1 MFAGRWRGR
10 ENSWQ
15 FFWPRYRYSRFW
27 QDPSWRRAGLPGIGS
42 NFYGAGRTRVHH
54 TRKGERGRAFLAL
67 PFLVAMILAGCRSP
81 AIADPKPVYQSIH
94 SDFHRGNLA
103 GAQQNAEKA
112 VKVFSASDADWAIR
126 FRLLDAEIL
135 SNQGRPPEAI
145 ALLNDPGVT
154 YPISGELAIKRA
166 LLCGLAYA
174 TLGHD
179 EQSDAE
185 LRKAQHLSDASN
197 SALNGEVLQTE
208 AIIQM
213 RRNHLL
219 EAAGLA
225 RRSLQDAQEQRN
237 SYLEASDLLILGL
250 VDFRMRHYDEA
261 LTFLN
266 AAAHL
271 AQPIQ
276 ARLIMEA
283 ASGNLGLTYYHLGDF
298 DKALSNFQQAE
309 SEAKEIGTASLHVDW
324 LMDACH
330 SNYMLGRLQEAKECF
345 DQALK
350 TAKGIDAPA
359 EVADIQT
366 GLAFLLYRQGQFD
379 SAKAHNEEAIQA
391 SRRAGDKPQELET
404 RYLQALLATRQEDN
418 RNSERLLLQVN
429 HDCAANPALQAEIE
443 GAIADFYAGKQQAT
457 KANLW
462 YRKSIRSFDLQRAA
476 VDDEELRLSF
486 FANGDAV
493 YRRYADFLIASHKP
507 DHALQLLDV
516 GRARTLAEGLKLAKE
531 NPDPQPEHQVDVQAV
546 ARKFDAVILFYSLGQ
561 KNSWLWAITPHHTR
575 LFPLPAQSAIETQV
589 HSYQNAILK
598 STDPLRE
605 ENQAAKDLYE
615 TLVMPAAAMIPKGS
629 KVLII
634 PDGVLNGLNFET
646 LLTPGSGNSHYW
658 IEDVTIRNANSIRV
672 LAGVKPD
679 ASPANTKKLLLIGNP
694 IITGTGYDKLVN
706 AFAEIRG
713 IEKHF
718 PKDSQTVVTQ
728 SGAVPAS
735 YLESKPEEFSYIHFV
750 AHGTASRLDPLDSA
764 VVLSPPPD
772 NPDNFKLYA
781 RDIMR
786 DPLHAR
792 LVTISSCYGSGLRAY
807 AGEGLVGLSWAFLR
821 AGAHNVIGALW
832 EVNDASTPL
841 LMDRLYAGLEAGST
855 PDDALRAAKLSLIH
869 SPAVYRK
876 PLYWGGFQLYTGS

>member
-1 MFAGRWRGR
+1 
-10 ENSWQ
+10 
-15 FFWPRYRYSRFW
+15 
-27 QDPSWRRAGLPGIGS
+27 
-42 NFYGAGRTRVHH
+42 VHH
-54 TRKGERGRAFLAL
+54 TWKGECGRGFGSRWHDSSVLAI
-67 PFLVAMILAGCRSP
+67 PFLLAITFAGCRSP
-81 AIADPKPVYQSIH
+81 ATVDPTAVYQKVH
-94 SDFHRGNLA
+94 SDFLRGNLA
-103 GAQQNAEKA
+103 AAQQNAEKA
-112 VKVFSASDADWAIR
+112 LNAFSTGDAEWAMR

-135 SNQGRPPEAI
+135 TYQGRRPEAI

-154 YPISGELAIKRA
+154 YPTSGDLAIKRD

-185 LRKAQHLSDASN
+185 LREAQHLGDASH
-197 SALNGEVLQTE
+197 SELNGEVLQTE
-208 AIIQM
+208 AIIQL
-213 RRNHLL
+213 RRNHLP
-219 EAAGLA
+219 EAADLA
-225 RRSLQDAQEQRN
+225 RRSLQLAQERRD
-237 SYLEASDLLILGL
+237 SYLEASDLLNLGL
-250 VDFRMRHYDEA
+250 VDIQMRHYDEA
-261 LTFLN
+261 LSFLN

-271 AQPIQ
+271 AGPIQ
-276 ARLIMEA
+276 ARAIVEA

-298 DKALSNFQQAE
+298 EKALSNFHQAE
-309 SEAKEIGTASLHVDW
+309 SEAKEIGTASLQVDW
-324 LMDACH
+324 LLDACH
-330 SNYMLGRLQEAKECF
+330 SNYMLGNLQEAKECF
-345 DQALK
+345 DQSLK
-350 TAKGIDAPA
+350 IATGIDALS

-379 SAKAHNEEAIQA
+379 SAEAHNEEAIQA
-391 SRRAGDKPQELET
+391 SRRASDKPQELET
-404 RYLQALLATRQEDN
+404 RYLQALLATRQGND
-418 RNSERLLLQVN
+418 RNSERLLLQVD
-429 HDCAANPALQAEIE
+429 HDSAADPALQGEIE
-443 GAIADFYAGKQQAT
+443 GAIADFYADKQQAT
-457 KANLW
+457 KADLW
-462 YRKSIRSFDLQRAA
+462 YRKSIRSFEQQRAA

-486 FANGDAV
+486 FANGDAL
-493 YRRYADFLIASHKP
+493 YRRYADFLIASRKP
-507 DHALQLLDV
+507 DYALQLLDI
-516 GRARTLAEGLKLAKE
+516 GRARTLAEGLGLDKE
-531 NPDPQPEHQVDVQAV
+531 KPNIRPEQPGDVQAV
-546 ARKFDAVILFYSLGQ
+546 SSKLDSTILFYSLGP

-575 LFPLPAQSAIETQV
+575 IFPLPAQPVVEAQV

-605 ENQAAKDLYE
+605 QNQAAKNLYE

-646 LLTPGSGNSHYW
+646 LLTPGPGSPHYW
-658 IEDVTIRNANSIRV
+658 IEDVTIRNANSIRM

-679 ASPANTKKLLLIGNP
+679 ASPVNPKKLLLIGNP
-694 IITGTGYDKLVN
+694 IITGTGYDNLVN

-718 PKDSQTVVTQ
+718 PKDSQTVITQ

-735 YLESKPEEFSYIHFV
+735 YLDNKPEEFSYIHFV

-764 VVLSPPPD
+764 VVLSPTPD
-772 NPDNFKLYA
+772 NPGNFKLYA

-841 LMDRLYAGLEAGST
+841 LMDRLYAGLETGST

>member
-1 MFAGRWRGR
+1 MLAVRWRG
-10 ENSWQ
+10 W
-15 FFWPRYRYSRFW
+15 
-27 QDPSWRRAGLPGIGS
+27 
-42 NFYGAGRTRVHH
+42 TRVQH
-54 TRKGERGRAFLAL
+54 TWKGERGRGLGSRWLDSAILAIPFLAAL
-67 PFLVAMILAGCRSP
+67 TLAGCRSP
-81 AIADPKPVYQSIH
+81 TIADPKAVYQSIH
-94 SDFHRGNLA
+94 SDFLRGNLSA
-103 GAQQNAEKA
+103 AQQNAEKA

-135 SNQGRPPEAI
+135 SHQGRRPEAI
-145 ALLNDPGVT
+145 ALLNAPGVT
-154 YPISGELAIKRA
+154 YPTSGDLAIKRA

-185 LRKAQHLSDASN
+185 LRKAQYLSEASN
-197 SALNGEVLQTE
+197 SELNGEVLQTE
-208 AIIQM
+208 AIIQI
-213 RRNHLL
+213 RRNHLP
-219 EAAGLA
+219 EAANFA
-225 RRSLQDAQEQRN
+225 RRSLQVAQEQRD
-237 SYLEASDLLILGL
+237 SYLEAGDLLNLGR
-250 VDFRMRHYDEA
+250 VDFQMRHYDEA

-276 ARLIMEA
+276 ARLIIEA

-298 DKALSNFQQAE
+298 EKALSNFQQAE
-309 SEAKEIGTASLHVDW
+309 SEAKEIGTASLQVDW

-330 SNYMLGRLQEAKECF
+330 SNYMLGRLQVAKECF

-350 TAKGIDAPA
+350 IEKGIDAHA
-359 EVADIQT
+359 EVADIQN
-366 GLAFLLYRQGQFD
+366 GLAFLLYRQGQLD
-379 SAKAHNEEAIQA
+379 SAKVHNDEAIQE
-391 SRRAGDKPQELET
+391 SRRAADKPQELET

-418 RNSERLLLQVN
+418 RASERLLLQVN
-429 HDCAANPALQAEIE
+429 HDSAADPALQAEIE

-457 KANLW
+457 KADLW
-462 YRKSIRSFDLQRAA
+462 YRKSIRSFEQQRAA

-486 FANGDAV
+486 FANGDAL
-493 YRRYADFLIASHKP
+493 YRRYADFLIASRKP
-507 DHALQLLDV
+507 DYALQLLDL

-546 ARKFDAVILFYSLGQ
+546 ARKFNAVILFYSLGQ
-561 KNSWLWAITPHHTR
+561 KKSWLWAITTHHTR
-575 LFPLPAQSAIETQV
+575 LFPLPAQSAIETQL

-605 ENQAAKDLYE
+605 ENQAAKNLYE
-615 TLVMPAAAMIPKGS
+615 ALVAPAAEMIPKGS

-646 LLTPGSGNSHYW
+646 LLTPGSGRSHYW
-658 IEDVTIRNANSIRV
+658 IEDVTIRNANSIRM
-672 LAGVKPD
+672 LSGVKPD
-679 ASPANTKKLLLIGNP
+679 ASPVNKKKLLLIGNP
-694 IITGTGYDKLVN
+694 VITGTGYDNLVN
-706 AFAEIRG
+706 AFAEIRD

-718 PKDSQTVVTQ
+718 PPDSRTVVTQ

>member
-10 ENSWQ
+10 ENPWQ
-15 FFWPRYRYSRFW
+15 AFRLPHRYARFW
-27 QDPSWRRAGLPGIGS
+27 WWHDSAI
-42 NFYGAGRTRVHH
+42 FAIT
-54 TRKGERGRAFLAL
+54 
-67 PFLVAMILAGCRSP
+67 FLVAMTLAGCRSP
-81 AIADPKPVYQSIH
+81 AIADPRAVYQSIH
-94 SDFHRGNLA
+94 SDFLRGDLLA
-103 GAQQNAEKA
+103 AQQNAEKA
-112 VKVFSASDADWAIR
+112 VKAFSVSDANWAIR

-135 SNQGRPPEAI
+135 SNQGRLPEAI

-154 YPISGELAIKRA
+154 YPTSGDLAIKRA
-166 LLCGLAYA
+166 LLCGLTYA
-174 TLGHD
+174 KVGRD
-179 EQSDAE
+179 EQSDTE

-197 SALNGEVLQTE
+197 SALDGEVLQTE
-208 AIIQM
+208 AIIQI
-213 RRNHLL
+213 RRNHLP
-219 EAAGLA
+219 EAADLA
-225 RRSLQDAQEQRN
+225 RRSLQAAQEQRD
-237 SYLEASDLLILGL
+237 SYLEASDLLNLGL
-250 VDFRMRHYDEA
+250 VDLQMRHYDEA

-276 ARLIMEA
+276 ARLIIEA
-283 ASGNLGLTYYHLGDF
+283 ASGNLGRTYYHLGDF
-298 DKALSNFQQAE
+298 EKALSSFQRAE
-309 SEAKEIGTASLHVDW
+309 NEAKERGTASLQVDW

-330 SNYMLGRLQEAKECF
+330 SNYMLGKLQEAKECF

-350 TAKGIDAPA
+350 VAKGIDTPA
-359 EVADIQT
+359 DVADIQT
-366 GLAFLLYRQGQFD
+366 GLAFLLYRQGQLD
-379 SAKAHNEEAIQA
+379 SAKAHNDEAIQA
-391 SRRAGDKPQELET
+391 SRGAGDKPQELET
-404 RYLQALLATRQEDN
+404 RYLQALLATRQEDS
-418 RNSERLLLQVN
+418 RDAERLLLQVN
-429 HDCAANPALQAEIE
+429 RDSAADPALQAEIE
-443 GAIADFYAGKQQAT
+443 GAIADFYAGKQQTT
-457 KANLW
+457 KADLW
-462 YRKSIRSFDLQRAA
+462 YRKSIHSFEQQRAA

-486 FANGDAV
+486 FANGDAL
-493 YRRYADFLIASHKP
+493 YRRYADFLIASRKP
-507 DHALQLLDV
+507 EEALQLLDI
-516 GRARTLAEGLKLAKE
+516 GRARTLAEGLGLEKE
-531 NPDPQPEHQVDVQAV
+531 KPNTRSEQAGDVQAI
-546 ARKFDAVILFYSLGQ
+546 ARKLDSTILFYSLGQ
-561 KNSWLWAITPHHTR
+561 KKSWLWTITPHHVR
-575 LFPLPAQSAIETQV
+575 LSELPAQAAIETQV

-605 ENQAAKDLYE
+605 ENQAAKNLYE
-615 TLVMPAAAMIPKGS
+615 TLVTPAESMIPKDS

-658 IEDVTIRNANSIRV
+658 IEDVTIRNASSIRM

-679 ASPANTKKLLLIGNP
+679 PSPANKKLLLIGNP
-694 IITGTGYDKLVN
+694 VITGTGYDNLVN

-728 SGAVPAS
+728 SGAIPAS
-735 YLESKPEEFSYIHFV
+735 YLESKPEQFSYIHFV

-764 VVLSPPPD
+764 VVLSPTPD
-772 NPDNFKLYA
+772 NPGNFKLYA
-781 RDIMR
+781 RDIMN

>member
-1 MFAGRWRGR
+1 
-10 ENSWQ
+10 
-15 FFWPRYRYSRFW
+15 
-27 QDPSWRRAGLPGIGS
+27 
-42 NFYGAGRTRVHH
+42 
-54 TRKGERGRAFLAL
+54 LA
-67 PFLVAMILAGCRSP
+67 ATILAGCRPP
-81 AIADPKPVYQSIH
+81 ATVDPATLFQDIRTEFLH
-94 SDFHRGNLA
+94 GNLVA
-103 GAQQNAEKA
+103 AQQKAEKA
-112 VKVFSASDADWAIR
+112 RQEFSASDADWGMK
-126 FRLLDAEIL
+126 FRLLEAEIL
-135 SNQGRPPEAI
+135 TYQGRRPEVI
-145 ALLNDPGVT
+145 ALLNSPGVT
-154 YPISGELAIKRA
+154 YPAAGDLAIKRN
-166 LLCGLAYA
+166 LLCGLAHA
-174 TLGHD
+174 KLGQ
-179 EQSDAE
+179 ESLSDAE
-185 LRKAQHLSDASN
+185 LQEARRLSDASN
-197 SALNGEVLQTE
+197 SELNGEVLRTE
-208 AIIQM
+208 SVVQIY
-213 RRNHLL
+213 RNHLP
-219 EAAGLA
+219 EAADLA
-225 RRSLQDAQEQRN
+225 RRSLQVAQEQRD
-237 SYLEASDLLILGL
+237 SYLEASDLLNLGL
-250 VDFRMRHYDEA
+250 VDIQMRYYDEA

-271 AQPIQ
+271 ARPIQ
-276 ARLIMEA
+276 ARPVLEV
-283 ASGNLGLTYYHLGDF
+283 ASGNLGLAYFHLGDF
-298 DKALSNFQQAE
+298 EKALDSFQQAE
-309 SEAKEIGTASLHVDW
+309 NEAEEIGTSSLQVDW
-324 LMDACH
+324 LLDACH
-330 SNYMLGRLQEAKECF
+330 SNYMLGRLPEAKECF

-350 TAKGIDAPA
+350 IAKGIDAPA

-366 GLAFLLYRQGQFD
+366 GLAFLLYRQGQLD

-404 RYLQALLATRQEDN
+404 RYLQALLATRQEDD

-429 HDCAANPALQAEIE
+429 HDSAADPALQAEIE

-457 KANLW
+457 KADLW
-462 YRKSIRSFDLQRAA
+462 YRKSIRSFEQQRAA
-476 VDDEELRLSF
+476 VEEEELRLPF
-486 FANGDAV
+486 FANGDAL
-493 YRRYADFLIASHKP
+493 YRRYADFLIASRKP
-507 DHALQLLDV
+507 EDALQLLDI
-516 GRARTLAEGLKLAKE
+516 GRARTLAEGLGLDKE
-531 NPDPQPEHQVDVQAV
+531 KPKMRSEQTDDVQAV
-546 ARKFDAVILFYSLGQ
+546 AHKLDSTILFYSLGQ

-605 ENQAAKDLYE
+605 QNQAAKTLYE
-615 TLVMPAAAMIPKGS
+615 TLVAPAAEMIPKDS

-646 LLTPGSGNSHYW
+646 LLTPGSGRSHYW
-658 IEDVTIRNANSIRV
+658 IEDVTIRNANSIRM
-672 LAGVKPD
+672 LSGVNPD
-679 ASPANTKKLLLIGNP
+679 ASPNNAKKLLLIGNP
-694 IITGTGYDKLVN
+694 IITGTGYDNLVN
-706 AFAEIRG
+706 AFAEIRD

-718 PKDSQTVVTQ
+718 PPDSRTVVTQ

-735 YLESKPEEFSYIHFV
+735 YLESKPEEFAYIHFV

-841 LMDRLYAGLEAGST
+841 LMDRLYAGLEAGSA
-855 PDDALRAAKLSLIH
+855 PGDALRAAKLSLIH
-869 SPAVYRK
+869 SQAVYRK